1 MKRQLTL
8 LALCSAFAWPAVAH
22 MTPAQTNQDPAAA
35 RMEARNARGA
45 QLTDV
50 TPEQA
55 RANELQRCAN
65 LPPFYRTDCEA
76 RVRGQAGQESGSVI
90 GGGIIRETVTT
101 MPASELRSLESNP
114 QEMNF
119 AKPLPP
125 QRQPARK

>member
-1 MKRQLTL
+1 MKRQLAL
-8 LALCSAFAWPAVAH
+8 LALCSAFAWPAVAQ

-125 QRQPARK
+125 QRPPARK

>member
-1 MKRQLTL
+1 MKKMFAV
-8 LALCSAFAWPAVAH
+8 LALGSAFTLPVLAQ
-22 MTPAQTNQDPAAA
+22 MTPAETNMDKSAA

>member
-1 MKRQLTL
+1 MKRPIAL
-8 LALCSAFAWPAVAH
+8 LALCSAFALPAFAQ

-45 QLTDV
+45 QLTTV

-55 RANELQRCAN
+55 QANELRRCAN
-65 LPPFYRTDCEA
+65 LPPFYKTDCEA

-101 MPASELRSLESNP
+101 MPEAQLKALESNP
-114 QEMNF
+114 QEMDF
-119 AKPLPP
+119 PKPL
-125 QRQPARK
+125 RHRR

>member
-1 MKRQLTL
+1 MKRQLAL
-8 LALCSAFAWPAVAH
+8 LALCSAFAWPAVAQ

>member
-8 LALCSAFAWPAVAH
+8 LALCSAFAWPAVAQ

-65 LPPFYRTDCEA
+65 LPPFYKSDCEA

-101 MPASELRSLESNP
+101 MPASELWSLESNP

>member
-8 LALCSAFAWPAVAH
+8 LALCSAFAWPAVAQ

-101 MPASELRSLESNP
+101 MPKEQLQTLERNP
-114 QEMNF
+114 QEMDF
-119 AKPLPP
+119 PKPL
-125 QRQPARK
+125 RQH

>member
-1 MKRQLTL
+1 MKRPIAL
-8 LALCSAFAWPAVAH
+8 LALCSAFAWPAVAQ

-101 MPASELRSLESNP
+101 MPASELRSMESNP
-114 QEMNF
+114 QEMDF